1 MIGSAPFFF
10 QRVLREHR
18 VDLFVAHRAPA
29 GTKVGRDRARIVLG
43 RVDHGDQDLDDAL
56 WLHSRPGSLRGFGR
70 RSGQRAASLLQLRRR
85 PLGVRVQ
92 VDVHRLDLL
101 APERVRLDQAAEGVV
116 HAQPQ
121 DPLQFLVCPAGGRLA
136 DQHDDGG
143 PQRAVRREP
152 DVAETPEPVHVER
165 RDAAQRVVAARMA
178 VAGQVAQSVQGAI
191 HGATRGAQRSTHLA
205 EHDDRLAVKE
215 PLQGVDLR
223 ISRSVC
229 HYYDYS

>member
-1 MIGSAPFFF
+1 MSTKRFSVIGKGLPKIDSWSKVTGAT
-10 QRVLREHR
+10 QYAD
-18 VDLFVAHRAPA
+18 DLFLPRMAYGKLLRSPHP
-29 GTKVGRDRARIVLG
+29 
-43 RVDHGDQDLDDAL
+43 HAL
-56 WLHSRPGSLRGFGR
+56 IT
-70 RSGQRAASLLQLRRR
+70 
-85 PLGVRVQ
+85 
-92 VDVHRLDLL
+92 RLDTSRAKALPGVFAVITGHDLPRVKFGIMPVSQDEYPL
-101 APERVRLDQAAEGVV
+101 APERVRLDQAAEGIV

-191 HGATRGAQRSTHLA
+191 HRATRGAQRSTHLV